1 MYIKGKNKELHV
13 AKMNSKREKALL
25 VTGITMII
33 LAFIVLC
40 IGLAALDD
48 IGYSSDKQTFLIG
61 IVVIFLICVE
71 MGGGSLVNSFVL
83 KAVSLIIYDEGVCG
97 TSAKI
102 NPICGMFSKTNVFD
116 IKYSEI
122 TTVRLENGILLIK
135 KGDEEHNFQLSMTD
149 SQICYRLMIERCK

>member
-13 AKMNSKREKALL
+13 AKMNPQREKALL
-25 VTGITMII
+25 VTGIIMII
-33 LAFIVLC
+33 LGIILGSVGIV
-40 IGLAALDD
+40 ALDK
-48 IGYSSDKQTFLIG
+48 IRYSSDKQTFLIG

-83 KAVSLIIYDEGVCG
+83 KAVSLTIYDEGICG

-102 NPICGMFSKTNVFD
+102 NPVCGMLSKTNAFD

-135 KGDEEHNFQLSMTD
+135 KNDEEHNFQFSTAE
-149 SQICYRLMIERCK
+149 SQMCYQLILERCK